1 MSRTSH
7 STIAWSGRRTDGL
20 APRALALRGVWVA
33 AAALAGLEVLHDI
46 GVIDGGRTLIEDWVH
61 EILLVLAAGLCL
73 VYAGAPGRHR
83 PASLAFG
90 AGLAAWAAGDV
101 WWTVLYAHD
110 PDPPLPSVADA
121 LWLAWYPLTALGIA
135 LLIRRSVAAF
145 QLHRWLDGVAVM
157 LVVLTP
163 CAALFLQPA
172 AEASTRG
179 AAATIVALSYPVL
192 DALMIG
198 GVLGV
203 CGLLGWH
210 VNRAWL
216 LLGLGCGLMA
226 MGDGLFAVQ
235 EARASTVDAGYDFTW
250 TVGALLVALAVAL
263 AVDVPAPR
271 SGEVGWR
278 AIVLP
283 LTAQALAAAIQVYG
297 LFHELGAA
305 ERLVTLFVL
314 LVAMVQIVLSRP
326 RAPAPDPGAG

>member
-1 MSRTSH
+1 M
-7 STIAWSGRRTDGL
+7 
-20 APRALALRGVWVA
+20 
-33 AAALAGLEVLHDI
+33 
-46 GVIDGGRTLIEDWVH
+46 
-61 EILLVLAAGLCL
+61 
-73 VYAGAPGRHR
+73 
-83 PASLAFG
+83 
-90 AGLAAWAAGDV
+90 
-101 WWTVLYAHD
+101 
-110 PDPPLPSVADA
+110 
-121 LWLAWYPLTALGIA
+121 
-135 LLIRRSVAAF
+135 
-145 QLHRWLDGVAVM
+145 
-157 LVVLTP
+157 LTP

-179 AAATIVALSYPVL
+179 TAATIVVLSYPVL

-235 EARASTVDAGYDFTW
+235 EARASTVDA
-250 TVGALLVALAVAL
+250 LLVALAVAL

-271 SGEVGWR
+271 PGEVGWR

-283 LTAQALAAAIQVYG
+283 LAAQALAAAIQVYG
-297 LFHELGAA
+297 LFHELGDA

-314 LVAMVQIVLSRP
+314 LVAMLQIVLSRP
-326 RAPAPDPGAG
+326 RARARDPGAG